1 MPQTNLLD
9 TDVALARMV
18 LTEVGILEKQL
29 IRWMAEMEKI
39 DGQIFWKL
47 NNAWVERH
55 KSKIASYYGIIKQ
68 PLLDNITIHHVP
80 LTTCMTGELLGIG
93 SLPRP
98 PNWFRRYAKQETSH
112 ALGIETSR
120 LFPSKYRLSE
130 AAPLHAA
137 KRGMASYMRLFRSS
151 GHSLPNERWFDQALL
166 DIEDMSRDF
175 PHLLWVA
182 REGVIRE
189 DPASSVND
197 MNSRLELFQVPD
209 SPKPSEK
216 TLARFSTRLSEPGG
230 HQDLDFARFFLQE
243 YGKIFETHRVHYNLL
258 GVPPLYRAA
267 IFPRFV
273 QLINLVFSKT
283 GSVIKAAEALIQN
296 PDLYTFRRG
305 CPNDADVMSFGKF
318 HRLRT
323 KFPIRKR
330 PPAKSS
336 CCGSFSGKPD
346 ITISIFPGCLCMV
359 AAAKEPSDV
368 SWLLSLCTQAL
379 KKEDVAKFNRLVATV
394 GELAT
399 IDAIRG
405 LARLRSKVRH
415 ATMLGQLNA
424 ALAYAASASGLTT
437 VEAEELVAL
446 QYGLNESHSRVD
458 ELSAGVKVVLNLTGS
473 GQGVVHYEDAENKH
487 LSRLPVM
494 VRKAP
499 GVEAILR
506 AARADAKMLTADMS
520 THRLRLER
528 SWLTGQT
535 WLYSVFQERWLSH
548 PVLGWLARRQ
558 IWLVA
563 EPDGTVFTCLFGR
576 NGEVYDPDGNKHLP
590 LKAGVLLSLWHPLH
604 SEGKDADGKSIVARW
619 RATLERLKISQPIRQ
634 AWRETYTLTQAE
646 RESSPA
652 SYRYAGRI
660 LNQAQVVE
668 IGRKRGWRI
677 RNLSPHIPSSESAPW
692 TFGLPAHGIY
702 AEIRTGGVG
711 INDLEHGAGTF
722 THVITD
728 RVRFCVLKDQ
738 GNWLYDGGRKL
749 TEMKTPLRLGDIS
762 QVVFSE
768 IMRDVDLMVSTAASN
783 ISFDPETISSI
794 PDLGVWRRQSGLAN
808 ISISNESNFG
818 GLAQSRREAIVSL
831 LPSFKA
837 GHAISVDGN
846 YVFINGVRY
855 NYKINIGTGDVM
867 VIPYNR
873 HLVLRSDI
881 GKFSYDESSEYIPLH
896 DDDQLALILN
906 RITMLLKDNRIRDK
920 DILVQLASLSD

>member
-1 MPQTNLLD
+1 MPQTDLLD

-18 LTEVGILEKQL
+18 LTEVGILENQL

-47 NNAWVERH
+47 SDAWVARH
-55 KSKIASYYGIIKQ
+55 KSRIAAYYGISKQ
-68 PLLDNITIHHVP
+68 PLLDNITIDHVP
-80 LTTCMTGELLGIG
+80 LTACMMGGLLGFG
-93 SLPRP
+93 SLPSP

-112 ALGIETSR
+112 TLGIETSR
-120 LFPSKYRLSE
+120 LFPAKYKLSDI
-130 AAPLHAA
+130 APSHKA
-137 KRGMASYMRLFRSS
+137 KQGMISYMRLFRSS
-151 GHSLPNERWFDQALL
+151 GHSLPDEHWFDQAVR
-166 DIEDMSRDF
+166 DIDEMSRDF
-175 PHLLWVA
+175 PRLLWLV
-182 REGVIRE
+182 REAIIRE
-189 DPASSVND
+189 DRASSVND
-197 MNSRLELFQVPD
+197 MDSRLELLQVPNV
-209 SPKPSEK
+209 PRPSKK
-216 TLARFSTRLSEPGG
+216 TLSRFSARLSEPDG
-230 HQDLDFARFFLQE
+230 HQDLDFARGFLQE
-243 YGKIFETHRVHYNLL
+243 YGRFSEIHQIYYDLTC
-258 GVPPLYRAA
+258 VPPLYRAA
-267 IFPRFV
+267 IFPRFIR
-273 QLINLVFSKT
+273 LINWVFPKA
-283 GSVIKAAEALIQN
+283 GSVFRLAEAVIQN
-296 PDLYTFRRG
+296 PGLYTFRRG
-305 CPNDADVMSFGKF
+305 RPQDIGIMTFGK
-318 HRLRT
+318 HYALRT
-323 KFPIRKR
+323 KFPAAKGALPKR
-330 PPAKSS
+330 SQ
-336 CCGSFSGKPD
+336 CGSLFSNPEVSA
-346 ITISIFPGCLCMV
+346 SIFPGCLCMI
-359 AAAKEPSDV
+359 AAAKDSSDV
-368 SWLLSLCTQAL
+368 PWLLSLCAQAL
-379 KKEDVAKFNRLVATV
+379 KKEDVSQFNRLVATV
-394 GELAT
+394 GEIAT
-399 IDAIRG
+399 PDAIRG

-415 ATMLGQLNA
+415 STMLGQLDA
-424 ALAYAASASGLTT
+424 ALAHAASASGLTT
-437 VEAEELVAL
+437 VEAEELVAP
-446 QYGLNESHSRVD
+446 QYGLNEHLCRVGD
-458 ELSAGVKVVLNLTGS
+458 LSDGIRLVLSIMGS
-473 GQGVVHYEDAENKH
+473 GQGVIRYEDAEGKQ
-487 LSRLPVM
+487 LSKLSEK

-520 THRLRLER
+520 IHRLRLER

-558 IWLVA
+558 IWLAA
-563 EPDGTVFTCLFGR
+563 EPDGTVFTCLFGN
-576 NGEVYDPDGNKHLP
+576 NGEVYDPDGNRHLP

-604 SEGKDADGKSIVARW
+604 GEGKDADGKSIVARW

-668 IGRKRGWRI
+668 VGRKRGWRI

-711 INDLEHGAGTF
+711 INGLGYSVGTF
-722 THVITD
+722 VHVITD
-728 RVRFCVLKDQ
+728 RIRFCVLKDR

-783 ISFDPETISSI
+783 LSFDPETISSI

-808 ISISNESNFG
+808 ISISNESHFG

-837 GHAISVDGN
+837 GNAISVDGN
-846 YVFINGVRY
+846 YVFINGVRH

-881 GKFSYDESSEYIPLH
+881 GKFPYDENSDYRPLH
-896 DDDQLALILN
+896 DDDQLDLILN
-906 RITMLLKDNRIRDK
+906 RITMLLKDNRIRDQ
-920 DILVQLASLSD
+920 DILAQLASLSD